1 MTAGASTVAR
11 PLRLGAFAPSPVYYR
26 SGLYRRVAADPRIEF
41 TAIFS
46 SSAGVRPGDLG
57 YGEDVAFDADA
68 LSGFESVFL
77 RKADRTESTGAF
89 MSLFDTDVITEVT
102 RRRFDALWLHGY
114 YSATHLMA
122 ATTQLALGRK
132 LLIREEQTLLSPRPM
147 WKRTLKHVLLQGL
160 LRCSYG
166 LYIGAN
172 NRRWFT
178 HHGLA
183 AHRAFHVPFCVDN
196 DRFSDEARRL
206 GGCASELRAGLG
218 VGDASGP
225 LILTVSRFAANKRIP
240 VILDAFR
247 RVRAESPCVLV
258 LVGAGPAEADLRE
271 YVRRHSIPDV
281 VFAGFLNQS
290 AISRAYAAADLF
302 VLASGWNETWGLVV
316 NEAMSFGLPIVV
328 SDRVGCAADLVF
340 HGRNGFVFE
349 NGRSVELAGYL
360 SRLVEDDGL
369 RRSFGQASKEIIA
382 PWNDDAA
389 LVGVLAALRAAVGDT
404 RWREAEAHAAGSANL
419 PSGRPM
425 VGVE

>member
-1 MTAGASTVAR
+1 
-11 PLRLGAFAPSPVYYR
+11 L
-26 SGLYRRVAADPRIEF
+26 
-41 TAIFS
+41 FS
-46 SSAGVRPGDLG
+46 SSAGVRPGELG
-57 YGEDVAFDADA
+57 YGEHVAFDVDA

-77 RKADRTESTGAF
+77 RKADRTETTGAF
-89 MSLFDTDVITEVT
+89 TSLLDADVISEVA

-122 ATTQLALGRK
+122 AATQLALGRR

-147 WKRTLKHVLLQGL
+147 WKRALKHVLLQGL
-160 LRCSYG
+160 LRSSYG

-172 NRRWFT
+172 NRRWFE

-183 AHRAFHVPFCVDN
+183 PQRAFHVPFCVDN
-196 DRFSDEARRL
+196 GRFSAEAERL
-206 GGCASELRAGLG
+206 DGCASELRTSLGAGN
-218 VGDASGP
+218 ASGP
-225 LILTVSRFAANKRIP
+225 MILAVSRFSASKRLP

-247 RVRAESPCVLV
+247 RVRAERPCVLV
-258 LVGAGPAEADLRE
+258 LVGAGPAEADLRD
-271 YVRRHSIPDV
+271 YVSRNAIPDV

-316 NEAMSFGLPIVV
+316 NEAMNFGLPIVV

-349 NGRSVELAGYL
+349 NGRSVDLAAYL
-360 SRLVEDDGL
+360 SRLVRDEGL
-369 RRSFGQASKEIIA
+369 RRSFGQVSKEIIA

-389 LVGVLAALRAAVGDT
+389 LVGLLAALRAAVGDT
-404 RWREAEAHAAGSANL
+404 RWREAEEHAAGPANL
-419 PSGRPM
+419 PLRST
-425 VGVE
+425 VDVE